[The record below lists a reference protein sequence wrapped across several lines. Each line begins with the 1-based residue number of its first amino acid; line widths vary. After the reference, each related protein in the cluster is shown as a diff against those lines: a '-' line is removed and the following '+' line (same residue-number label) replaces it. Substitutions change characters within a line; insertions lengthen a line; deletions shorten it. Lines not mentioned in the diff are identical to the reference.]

1 MTAERLRAVL
11 VTGMSGVGKSTVLA
25 ALSQRGIDTVDTDEG
40 NWIEDVDGEP
50 LWRIPRV
57 TALLDTQRDRPLVV
71 QGTVANQG
79 QLYHRFDAVV
89 LLTAPRAVILERLRT
104 RTSNDYG
111 KSPAE
116 RSKVEQEIRDVEP
129 LLRARATHVID
140 ASAALVD
147 VVAAVEL
154 ILHGDDDVSAVYAKH

>member
-1 MTAERLRAVL
+1 MRAERARMIL

-25 ALSQRGIDTVDTDEG
+25 ALNQRGIDTVDTDEG

-50 LWRIPRV
+50 LWNIPRMA
-57 TALLDTQRDRPLVV
+57 ALLGRHTDRPLVV

-89 LLTAPRAVILERLRT
+89 LLTAPQTVILERLQS
-104 RTSNDYG
+104 RTSSDYG

-116 RSKVEQEIRDVEP
+116 RLKVEQEISDVEP
-129 LLRARATHVID
+129 LLRAGATHVID
-140 ASAALVD
+140 ASAALGD

-154 ILHGDDDVSAVYAKH
+154 ILHGDDDVSAVDAKH